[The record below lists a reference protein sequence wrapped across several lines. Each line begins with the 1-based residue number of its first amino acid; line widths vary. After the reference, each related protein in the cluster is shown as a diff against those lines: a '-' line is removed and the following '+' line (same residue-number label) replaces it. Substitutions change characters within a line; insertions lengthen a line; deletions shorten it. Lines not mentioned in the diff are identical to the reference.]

1 MVNADM
7 FNNLIESKPKKERTT
22 GGLII
27 STIIHTI
34 LITGAV
40 YGTIQAK
47 ESLEKPKQEKVEFVE
62 MKKKDEPPP
71 PKEEPPPPPKDVV
84 AAPPPPKG
92 FQVLTAP
99 IKVPDVLPDIDLS
112 KKVTDEA
119 DFSGKGV
126 AGGTSKG
133 VVGGTAPITDQPY
146 FEFQVEKQ
154 VSTASGSP
162 SPRYPDMLKSA
173 NIEGEVLA
181 QFVVDTTGRAEMNTF
196 KVLKSSHDGFTQSV
210 RNTLPNMR
218 FYPAEI
224 GGRKVKQMV
233 QQPFTFA
240 LTK

>member
-1 MVNADM
+1 M
-7 FNNLIESKPKKERTT
+7 FNNLLESKPKKQRTV
-22 GGLII
+22 GGLVL
-27 STIIHTI
+27 SGVIHAL
-34 LITGAV
+34 LITAAV
-40 YGTIQAK
+40 YGTLQAK
-47 ESLEKPKQEKVEFVE
+47 ESIEKVKQEKVEFVE

-71 PKEEPPPPPKDVV
+71 PKEEPKPMPKDVV

-133 VVGGTAPITDQPY
+133 VVGGTAPVNTDQPY

-154 VSTASGSP
+154 VQTAPGGP
-162 SPRYPDMLKSA
+162 TPRYPDMLRSA

-181 QFVVDTTGRAEMNTF
+181 QFIVDTTGRYESGSF
-196 KVLKSSHDGFTQSV
+196 KVIKSSHDLFTAAV
-210 RNTLPNMR
+210 KNALPNMK

-224 GGRKVKQMV
+224 GGRKVKQLV
-233 QQPFTFA
+233 QQPFTFGLA
-240 LTK
+240 K